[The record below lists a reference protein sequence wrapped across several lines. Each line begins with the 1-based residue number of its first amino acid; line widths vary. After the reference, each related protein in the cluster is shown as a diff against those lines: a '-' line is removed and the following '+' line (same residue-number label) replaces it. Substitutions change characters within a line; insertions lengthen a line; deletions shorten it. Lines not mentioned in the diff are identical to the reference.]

1 VRRKTWLLLLASLV
15 AVLSL
20 GAAGCGGDDDEGG
33 DAGQDTGAATDG
45 GEQPAAEQVMT
56 VAWGADPPALDPGIA
71 EDTTSSNIL
80 LNLMDPLVRL
90 NPDTLEAEPSLAE
103 SWDIE
108 GPKVTFH
115 LREDGKW
122 TNGDPVTAADFE
134 YSWKRVLDPELAS
147 GYAYQL
153 GGIKGAAEYN
163 SCEANCAKLRDEVAV
178 TAVDD
183 YTLEVEL
190 TSEQPWFIQQASHHV
205 FLPVHQATVEQ
216 FGAQWVEPQNI
227 VTNGPFMLESFEH
240 EANIDL
246 VKNPEWRDA
255 DSVSLE
261 RVNGRIIIDG
271 VTRVQAFEAGEVDAL
286 DGAGLPPEEIERL
299 KTEPYYEQ
307 YPALGTYY
315 YGFNT
320 KNISDIKER
329 QALSLA
335 INRKIITDNIDRTG
349 RDQAT
354 GMTPKGMPGFDVI
367 NPDSEWLPPEG
378 DIDRAKELYGEVANP
393 HSQINLFHNDAPGHK
408 EIAVAVQDQW
418 AELGIETTIKA
429 QEWAQFLEFL
439 GPPPNDEVDV
449 YRLGW
454 IYDFPDALN
463 GLEVFICDDPP
474 GSTNNSTN
482 WCEPDYDALVDEA
495 KATPDEDARWEI
507 YAQLE
512 ELMFGPDG
520 GLPITPIMWYTYPNL
535 ENDAV
540 RDTFFISPLDQIDFT
555 KVVVQEG

>member
-1 VRRKTWLLLLASLV
+1 MRRKTWLLLVASLV
-15 AVLSL
+15 AVLAL
-20 GAAGCGGDDDEGG
+20 GAAGCGGDDDDDDAAGG
-33 DAGQDTGAATDG
+33 DTGAATDG
-45 GEQPAAEQVMT
+45 GQPAAEQVMT
-56 VAWGADPPALDPGIA
+56 IGWGADPPSLDPGIA
-71 EDTTSSNIL
+71 EDTTSAHLLSNL
-80 LNLMDPLVRL
+80 FDPLVKL
-90 NPDTLEAEPSLAE
+90 NADTLEAEPALAE

-108 GPKVTFH
+108 GPLITFH
-115 LREDGKW
+115 LREDGTW
-122 TNGDPVTAADFE
+122 TNGDPVTAGDFE
-134 YSWKRVLDPELAS
+134 YAWKRALDPELAGS
-147 GYAYQL
+147 YSYQL
-153 GGIKGAAEYN
+153 AGIKGASEYN
-163 SCEANCAKLRDEVAV
+163 SCEADCDALRDAVAV

-183 YTLEVEL
+183 FTLEVEL
-190 TSEQPWFIQQASHHV
+190 TSEQPWFIQQAAHHV
-205 FLPVHQATVEQ
+205 FLPVHQATVEE
-216 FGAQWVEPQNI
+216 FGQQWTDPANI
-227 VTNGPFMLESFEH
+227 VTNGPFMLETFEH

-246 VKNPEWRDA
+246 VKNPDWRDA

-261 RVNGRIIIDG
+261 RLNGRIIIDG

-286 DGAGLPPEEIERL
+286 DGGGLPPEEIERL
-299 KTEPYYEQ
+299 KTEPYFEQ
-307 YPALGTYY
+307 YPSLGTYY

-320 KNISDIKER
+320 KNISDINER
-329 QALSLA
+329 RALSLA
-335 INRKIITDNIDRTG
+335 INRKIITDEIDRTG

-378 DIDRAKELYGEVANP
+378 DIDRAKELYAEVANP
-393 HSQINLFHNDAPGHK
+393 HQQINLFHNDSPGHK

-429 QEWAQFLEFL
+429 QEWAQFLEFI

-449 YRLGW
+449 FRLGW
-454 IYDFPDALN
+454 IYDFPEALN

-474 GSTNNSTN
+474 GTTNNSTN
-482 WCEPDYDALVDEA
+482 WCDPEYDALIEEA
-495 KATPDEDARWEI
+495 RATPDEEARWEI

-520 GLPITPIMWYTYPNL
+520 GLPITPIMWYTFPNL

-540 RDTFFISPLDQIDFT
+540 RDTLFINPLDQIDFT